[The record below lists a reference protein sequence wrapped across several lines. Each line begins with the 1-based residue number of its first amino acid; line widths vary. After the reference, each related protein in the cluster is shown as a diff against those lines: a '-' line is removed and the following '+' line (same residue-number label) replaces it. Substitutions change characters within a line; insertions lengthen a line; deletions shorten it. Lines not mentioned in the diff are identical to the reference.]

1 MSPVAM
7 ATSTNSHFEP
17 FIEALRSAP
26 TAPGPSSVHFRKR
39 LTLLTYHIDAKAAA
53 DRLAREVAKIGYEAF
68 T

>member
-17 FIEALRSAP
+17 FTEALRSAP
-26 TAPGPSSVHFRKR
+26 TAPGPSSVCIR
-39 LTLLTYHIDAKAAA
+39 LTLLTYCVDAKAAA
-53 DRLAREVAKIGYEAF
+53 DRLAREVAKIGYEAL